1 MVASLLLVAMH
12 LLHLVTSSFLLLV
25 VRHLLLLPVNI
36 PQDKD
41 LAALRR
47 AAARL
52 RCGTAYRPCFG
63 DGWEVSK
70 ADAPGTRAFHRSTM
84 VYPEEMMFFMVKV
97 MSPKRFQSLKK
108 W

>member
-1 MVASLLLVAMH
+1 MH